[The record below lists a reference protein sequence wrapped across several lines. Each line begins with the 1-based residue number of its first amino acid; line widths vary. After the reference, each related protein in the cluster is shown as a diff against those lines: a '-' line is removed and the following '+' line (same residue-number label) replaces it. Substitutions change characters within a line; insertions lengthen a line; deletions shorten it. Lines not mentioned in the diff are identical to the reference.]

1 MFTGIVQAIGEVL
14 RASPGSLEV
23 SLPAALE
30 GSLAVGGSVAVSGV
44 CLTARSVGA
53 GSFAADVSSETA
65 ARTTLGALRSGSA
78 VNLELAVAPG
88 RALVGY
94 WVLGHV
100 DAVGKIG
107 GLFREKEGWSLVVS
121 FPPKFAKY
129 VAEKGSIAV
138 DGVSLTPF
146 AVTDD
151 SFRCALVPET
161 YEATVFHARRAGD
174 PVNLEFDV
182 LAKYVERMV
191 GHVPSR

>member
-30 GSLAVGGSVAVSGV
+30 GSLAVGRSVALNGV

-78 VNLELAVAPG
+78 VNLEFAVAPG
-88 RALVGY
+88 RALDGH

-107 GLFREKEGWSLVVS
+107 GLFREKEGWSLLVS

-146 AVTDD
+146 AVTGD
-151 SFRCALVPET
+151 SFRCALIPET
-161 YEATVFHARRAGD
+161 YEATVFHERRAGD

>member
-44 CLTARSVGA
+44 CLTARS
-53 GSFAADVSSETA
+53 
-65 ARTTLGALRSGSA
+65 TLGALRSGSA

-88 RALVGY
+88 RALDGH

-146 AVTDD
+146 AVNDD

-182 LAKYVERMV
+182 LAKYVERMI

>member
-14 RASPGSLEV
+14 RADPGSLEV
-23 SLPAALE
+23 SLPAPLE
-30 GSLAVGGSVAVSGV
+30 GSLAIGGSIAVNGV
-44 CLTARSVGA
+44 CLTARTVRRS
-53 GSFAADVSSETA
+53 SFTADVSSETA
-65 ARTTLGALRSGSA
+65 TRTTLGVLRAGLS
-78 VNLELAVAPG
+78 VNLEAAVGPS
-88 RALVGY
+88 RALDGH

-121 FPPKFAKY
+121 FPPAFAKY

-146 AVTDD
+146 SVTND
-151 SFRCALVPET
+151 SFRCALIPET
-161 YEATVFHARRAGD
+161 YDATVFHARRAGD

-182 LAKYVERMV
+182 LAKYVERMIA
-191 GHVPSR
+191 HVSRH

>member
-30 GSLAVGGSVAVSGV
+30 GSLAVGGSVAVNGV

-88 RALVGY
+88 RALDGH

>member
-30 GSLAVGGSVAVSGV
+30 GSLAVGGSVAVNGV
-44 CLTARSVGA
+44 CLTARTVGS
-53 GSFAADVSSETA
+53 GSFAADVSPETA

-78 VNLELAVAPG
+78 ANLELAVAPG
-88 RALVGY
+88 RALDGH

-107 GLFREKEGWSLVVS
+107 GLYREKEGWSLIVS

-129 VAEKGSIAV
+129 VADKGSIAV

-146 AVTDD
+146 AVTGD
-151 SFRCALVPET
+151 SFRCALIPET
-161 YEATVFHARRAGD
+161 YEATVFHERRPGD
-174 PVNLEFDV
+174 PVNLEFDI
-182 LAKYVERMV
+182 LAKYVERMI
-191 GHVPSR
+191 GHVPSH

>member
-44 CLTARSVGA
+44 CLTARSVGV

-65 ARTTLGALRSGSA
+65 ARSTLGALRSGSA

-88 RALVGY
+88 RALDGH

-146 AVTDD
+146 AVTGD
-151 SFRCALVPET
+151 SFRCAIVPET

>member
-23 SLPAALE
+23 SLPAPLA
-30 GSLAVGGSVAVSGV
+30 GSLAVGGSVAVNGV

-53 GSFAADVSSETA
+53 DSFAADVSSETA
-65 ARTTLGALRSGSA
+65 ARTTLGALRAGA
-78 VNLELAVAPG
+78 TVNLEPAVGPG
-88 RALVGY
+88 RALDGH

-107 GLFREKEGWSLVVS
+107 GLYREKEGWSLIVS

-129 VAEKGSIAV
+129 VADKGSIAV

-146 AVTDD
+146 AVTGD
-151 SFRCALVPET
+151 SFRCALIPET
-161 YEATVFHARRAGD
+161 YEATIFHERRPGD

-182 LAKYVERMV
+182 LAKYVERMI
-191 GHVPSR
+191 GHVPSH

>member
-65 ARTTLGALRSGSA
+65 ARTTLGALRSRSA

-88 RALVGY
+88 RALDGH

-191 GHVPSR
+191 GYVLSR

>member
-30 GSLAVGGSVAVSGV
+30 GSLAVGGSVALNGV

-78 VNLELAVAPG
+78 VNLELAVAPS
-88 RALVGY
+88 RALDGH

-146 AVTDD
+146 AVTGD
-151 SFRCALVPET
+151 SFRCALIPET

-182 LAKYVERMV
+182 LAKYVERMI
-191 GHVPSR
+191 GHVSGR

>member
-23 SLPAALE
+23 SLPPPLG
-30 GSLAVGGSVAVSGV
+30 GSLALGGSVAVNGV
-44 CLTARSVGA
+44 CLTARSMGTN
-53 GSFAADVSSETA
+53 SFAADVSSETA
-65 ARTTLGALRSGSA
+65 ARTTLGSLRGGSA
-78 VNLELAVAPG
+78 VNLELAVSPE
-88 RALVGY
+88 RALAGH
-94 WVLGHV
+94 WVRGHV

-146 AVTDD
+146 AVTGD
-151 SFRCALVPET
+151 SFRSALVPET
-161 YEATVFHARRAGD
+161 YEATVFHERRAGD

-182 LAKYVERMV
+182 LAKYVERMI
-191 GHVPSR
+191 GHVSSH

>member
-88 RALVGY
+88 RALDGH

>member
-23 SLPAALE
+23 SLPAPLA
-30 GSLAVGGSVAVSGV
+30 GSLAIGASVAVNGV

-53 GSFAADVSSETA
+53 GSFTADVSSETA
-65 ARTTLGALRSGSA
+65 ARTTLGALRAGSK
-78 VNLELAVAPG
+78 VNLERAVAPG
-88 RALVGY
+88 GALDGH

-107 GLFREKEGWSLVVS
+107 GLFRDKEGWSLVVS

-129 VAEKGSIAV
+129 VANKGSIAV

-146 AVTDD
+146 AVTGD
-151 SFRCALVPET
+151 SFRCALIPET
-161 YEATVFHARRAGD
+161 YEATVFHARRTGD

-182 LAKYVERMV
+182 LAKYVERMI